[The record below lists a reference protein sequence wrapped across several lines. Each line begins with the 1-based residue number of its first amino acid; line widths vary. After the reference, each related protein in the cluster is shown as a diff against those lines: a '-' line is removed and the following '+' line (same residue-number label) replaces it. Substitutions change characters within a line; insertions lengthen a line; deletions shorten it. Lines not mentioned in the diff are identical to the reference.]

1 MPEWLKK
8 TEKLVIWDDHDYGLN
23 DAGANY
29 IYKVQSQQIYN
40 DAWNIDQNDPR
51 RSREGIYFSE
61 LKDIQGKKVLFIG
74 LDTRYFRSNLIKV
87 GNAYKPN
94 KNTNTTVLGA
104 IQWKWLEKEISQD
117 HDILILGSSIQV
129 LPTEHRFEKWSN
141 FPHERNKL
149 LELLSKLTSNVL
161 IISGDRHRS
170 GFYKQDNIYEF
181 TSSSLNR
188 GIFPSYETD
197 SLLIGK
203 TYTQNN
209 YGIVEFYEDSL
220 NLFIKDENMKILES
234 LEIPL
239 KELVFKPCKQYNK
252 SHMSKPTREQ
262 AEKAVKTLI
271 EWAGDDPTREGL
283 IETPKRVVKAYEQ
296 FFEGYDLDPE
306 EILRKTFEEVEGYDE
321 MVIVKD
327 IRLESHCEH
336 HIVPILGKAHIG
348 YIPNNR
354 VVGISKLARIVDV
367 FGKRLQTQET
377 MTSQIA
383 NVIQKVLDP
392 KGVAV
397 VIDASHQCMTTRGVH
412 KPESSTVTSAM
423 KGIFKENAVT
433 RNEFLSFVTLPK
445 K

>member
-1 MPEWLKK
+1 
-8 TEKLVIWDDHDYGLN
+8 
-23 DAGANY
+23 
-29 IYKVQSQQIYN
+29 
-40 DAWNIDQNDPR
+40 
-51 RSREGIYFSE
+51 
-61 LKDIQGKKVLFIG
+61 
-74 LDTRYFRSNLIKV
+74 
-87 GNAYKPN
+87 
-94 KNTNTTVLGA
+94 
-104 IQWKWLEKEISQD
+104 
-117 HDILILGSSIQV
+117 
-129 LPTEHRFEKWSN
+129 
-141 FPHERNKL
+141 
-149 LELLSKLTSNVL
+149 
-161 IISGDRHRS
+161 
-170 GFYKQDNIYEF
+170 
-181 TSSSLNR
+181 
-188 GIFPSYETD
+188 
-197 SLLIGK
+197 
-203 TYTQNN
+203 
-209 YGIVEFYEDSL
+209 
-220 NLFIKDENMKILES
+220 
-234 LEIPL
+234 
-239 KELVFKPCKQYNK
+239 
-252 SHMSKPTREQ
+252 MSKPTREQ

-354 VVGISKLARIVDV
+354 VVGISKLARLVDV